1 VLGSTRQLGQV
12 VRNLLDNASRHANGL
27 VRVAVLTTGAEVR
40 LTVDD
45 DGPGIEPD
53 DRDRVFDR
61 FTRLDAGRARDAGGS
76 GLGLALVKRIVEA
89 HGGHVRVT
97 DVDGA
102 TGGARFEVRLPAYE
116 RVPLP
121 EASGTDRGA
130 AGDDAGEGE
139 ANPGYQGIETPPFG
153 RSI

>member
-1 VLGSTRQLGQV
+1 
-12 VRNLLDNASRHANGL
+12 

-40 LTVDD
+40 MTVDD
-45 DGPGIEPD
+45 DGPGIEAD
-53 DRDRVFDR
+53 DRERVFDR

-102 TGGARFEVRLPAYE
+102 TTGARFEVRLPAYE
-116 RVPLP
+116 RVPP
-121 EASGTDRGA
+121 PPAEPSPVD
-130 AGDDAGEGE
+130 GDVDSS
-139 ANPGYQGIETPPFG
+139 PDYQGIETPPFG

>member
-1 VLGSTRQLGQV
+1 M
-12 VRNLLDNASRHANGL
+12 
-27 VRVAVLTTGAEVR
+27 
-40 LTVDD
+40 TVDD

-53 DRDRVFDR
+53 DRERVFDR

-89 HGGHVRVT
+89 HGGHVRAT

-102 TGGARFEVRLPAYE
+102 PTGARFEVRLPAYE
-116 RVPLP
+116 RLP
-121 EASGTDRGA
+121 PPAPEPANTDEDASGQ
-130 AGDDAGEGE
+130 DDAGTVGDVGSG
-139 ANPGYQGIETPPFG
+139 ADYQGIETPPFG